1 MPTTRVS
8 SSSTPHTPNMTTV
21 TPATASATRPDVV
34 PDVGPEMGAAARNRP
49 AVASAAIAPSGSP
62 AFAPRVQLRENSPP
76 DLPAKQQPAR
86 PSVSIYMEPDDLGSS
101 AALHWPEAQLPHHD
115 AYTADDAQAAVTALY
130 RAHAVGL
137 IRLAYVMLG
146 DRPAA
151 EDVVQDA
158 FCGLYRRWERL
169 EDPAGA
175 LAYVR
180 SSVLN
185 GCRTALRRRA
195 LGQRVTAYQPP
206 AGPDEAEAA
215 ALSREERQEVMRA
228 VRRLPDRQREA
239 LVLRFYLDLPDP
251 EIARVMGIRP
261 GTVRSATHR
270 ALKALGHLLEST
282 S

>member
-1 MPTTRVS
+1 
-8 SSSTPHTPNMTTV
+8 
-21 TPATASATRPDVV
+21 
-34 PDVGPEMGAAARNRP
+34 
-49 AVASAAIAPSGSP
+49 
-62 AFAPRVQLRENSPP
+62 
-76 DLPAKQQPAR
+76 
-86 PSVSIYMEPDDLGSS
+86 MEPNDPGSS
-101 AALHWPEAQLPHHD
+101 AALHWPEPQLPGHD
-115 AYTADDAQAAVTALY
+115 AETAGDAQAAVAGVY
-130 RAHAVGL
+130 RVHAVGL
-137 IRLAYVMLG
+137 IRLAYLMLG
-146 DRPAA
+146 DRAAA

-158 FCGLYRRWERL
+158 FYGLYRRWDQL
-169 EDPAGA
+169 KDPAGA

-195 LGQRVTAYQPP
+195 LGHRVTMYQPP
-206 AGPDEAEAA
+206 SGSAEAA
-215 ALSREERQEVMRA
+215 VLSREERQQVLAA

-251 EIARVMGIRP
+251 EIARIMGIRP

>member
-1 MPTTRVS
+1 
-8 SSSTPHTPNMTTV
+8 
-21 TPATASATRPDVV
+21 
-34 PDVGPEMGAAARNRP
+34 
-49 AVASAAIAPSGSP
+49 
-62 AFAPRVQLRENSPP
+62 
-76 DLPAKQQPAR
+76 
-86 PSVSIYMEPDDLGSS
+86 MEPDDPGSS
-101 AALHWPEAQLPHHD
+101 AALRWPEPDLPEPGANQD
-115 AYTADDAQAAVTALY
+115 ADATANAEAAVAAPY
-130 RAHAVGL
+130 RAQAVGL
-137 IRLAYVMLG
+137 IRLAYLMLG
-146 DRPAA
+146 DRAAA

-158 FCGLYRRWERL
+158 FFGLFRRWDRL
-169 EDPAGA
+169 ADPGGA

-195 LGQRVTAYQPP
+195 LGHRITMYQPP
-206 AGPDEAEAA
+206 SGSAEAA
-215 ALSREERQEVMRA
+215 VLSREEREEVMRA

-270 ALKALGHLLEST
+270 ALKALGHLLENT

>member
-1 MPTTRVS
+1 MEPAKT
-8 SSSTPHTPNMTTV
+8 
-21 TPATASATRPDVV
+21 ATA
-34 PDVGPEMGAAARNRP
+34 AA
-49 AVASAAIAPSGSP
+49 G
-62 AFAPRVQLRENSPP
+62 
-76 DLPAKQQPAR
+76 
-86 PSVSIYMEPDDLGSS
+86 
-101 AALHWPEAQLPHHD
+101 
-115 AYTADDAQAAVTALY
+115 DAQAPVTALY

-146 DRPAA
+146 DRAAA
-151 EDVVQDA
+151 EDAVQDA
-158 FCGLYRRWERL
+158 FCGLYRRWDQL

-185 GCRTALRRRA
+185 GCRSALRRRA
-195 LGQRVTAYQPP
+195 LGHRVTMYQPP
-206 AGPDEAEAA
+206 TGSAEAA
-215 ALSREERQEVMRA
+215 VLSREERQEVLRA

-282 S
+282 L